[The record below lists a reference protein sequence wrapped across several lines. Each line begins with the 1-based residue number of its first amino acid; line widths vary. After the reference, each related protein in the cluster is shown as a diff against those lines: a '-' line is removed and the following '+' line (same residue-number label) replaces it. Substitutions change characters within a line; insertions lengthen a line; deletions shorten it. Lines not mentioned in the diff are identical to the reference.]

1 MVSPFNDRYD
11 NILCLFTTEK
21 IYHVEFKSLIFFPT
35 HKELLSNAKFTIV
48 NLKTGE
54 QPEWDEGSP
63 TFIHLIVRKRMSTNF
78 NIFVESNDAASKLK
92 FHERS
97 NMELTIALPDRFIF
111 EVDDILTIIQNAL
124 DKFEVPMEISFNHK
138 KSKVE

>member
-1 MVSPFNDRYD
+1 MFTSE
-11 NILCLFTTEK
+11 NIHQLK
-21 IYHVEFKSLIFFPT
+21 FKSLKFFHR

-63 TFIHLIVRKRMSTNF
+63 TFIHLIVRKRMSTDF

-92 FHERS
+92 FDENS
-97 NMELTIALPDRFIF
+97 NMEFTIVKAQPKLELRLIKVTSPAQPSPD
-111 EVDDILTIIQNAL
+111 QPQPG
-124 DKFEVPMEISFNHK
+124 KYVPD
-138 KSKVE
+138 